1 MLYLIFVENLST
13 ATIIAST
20 KYQKCD
26 FLEVTVMSKIFR
38 KNIKFCFTCGE
49 WNQNIL
55 TMIKGYVNQKMWC
68 DTKQNSTLCFQIFTL
83 YF

>member
-1 MLYLIFVENLST
+1 MIKTTLYLFFVENLST

-49 WNQNIL
+49 
-55 TMIKGYVNQKMWC
+55 
-68 DTKQNSTLCFQIFTL
+68 
-83 YF
+83 